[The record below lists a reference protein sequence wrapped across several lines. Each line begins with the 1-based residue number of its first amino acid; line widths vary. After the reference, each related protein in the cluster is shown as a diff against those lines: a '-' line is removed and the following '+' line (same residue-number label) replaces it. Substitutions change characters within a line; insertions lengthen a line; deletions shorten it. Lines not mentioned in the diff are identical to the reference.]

1 MSAIS
6 TRVAPLELDH
16 GGRTLR
22 GWEHGTVRPGS
33 PAALLVHGF
42 SDTGSGGHGLWVP
55 TARAL
60 VAAGIAVRSYD
71 RLGHGASD
79 GDFADVRLL
88 DEVDQ
93 VSAMIRALARDAGG
107 PVHVVAHSLGGVES
121 ALAAARAPEL
131 VASLTLWSPAGV
143 VVDDITVHG
152 RVMSVPLAEARA
164 DGIVDVGGMGL
175 GLGFADEVL
184 VGVDVYGP
192 VAAYTGPVDVL
203 HGTADEVV
211 PASYGERYAE
221 AMPGAVFTAV
231 EGADHG
237 WSSVGLRRMLVE
249 RLLAH
254 VERASAA

>member
-1 MSAIS
+1 
-6 TRVAPLELDH
+6 
-16 GGRTLR
+16 
-22 GWEHGTVRPGS
+22 
-33 PAALLVHGF
+33 
-42 SDTGSGGHGLWVP
+42 
-55 TARAL
+55 
-60 VAAGIAVRSYD
+60 
-71 RLGHGASD
+71 
-79 GDFADVRLL
+79 
-88 DEVDQ
+88 
-93 VSAMIRALARDAGG
+93 
-107 PVHVVAHSLGGVES
+107 
-121 ALAAARAPEL
+121 
-131 VASLTLWSPAGV
+131 
-143 VVDDITVHG
+143 
-152 RVMSVPLAEARA
+152 
-164 DGIVDVGGMGL
+164 MGL

-237 WSSVGLRRMLVE
+237 WSSVELRQMLVE

>member
-1 MSAIS
+1 MRGGSMSRLAAEQRVQGIEGARRAGDGAGGWHARPMSAIS

-93 VSAMIRALARDAGG
+93 VSAMIRALARDAAG
-107 PVHVVAHSLGGVES
+107 PVSRCG
-121 ALAAARAPEL
+121 RP
-131 VASLTLWSPAGV
+131 PA
-143 VVDDITVHG
+143 
-152 RVMSVPLAEARA
+152 
-164 DGIVDVGGMGL
+164 
-175 GLGFADEVL
+175 
-184 VGVDVYGP
+184 
-192 VAAYTGPVDVL
+192 
-203 HGTADEVV
+203 
-211 PASYGERYAE
+211 
-221 AMPGAVFTAV
+221 
-231 EGADHG
+231 
-237 WSSVGLRRMLVE
+237 WSSTTSRCT
-249 RLLAH
+249 A
-254 VERASAA
+254 AS